1 MNFSIFIR
9 HLSGLLIFSII
20 LFFTVF
26 IENIVKFPGIASKLP
41 IRSVIISKKD
51 INLYSTE
58 YENGKKKPIGILKA
72 GETVEFEAWVCPYK
86 AIKLSDGKRYL
97 ILAEE
102 SKEEIEIK
110 LLKFY
115 YF

>member
-9 HLSGLLIFSII
+9 HLSGLLIFSTI
-20 LFFTVF
+20 LFLSVL
-26 IENIVKFPGIASKLP
+26 IENVQKFPGIASKLP
-41 IRSVIISKKD
+41 IRSVIIAKKD
-51 INLYSTE
+51 INLYSIG
-58 YENGKKKPIGILKA
+58 YENGQKKAIGILKA
-72 GETVEFEAWVCPYK
+72 GETVDFEAWVCPYK
-86 AIKLSDGKRYL
+86 EIKLSNGERYL

-102 SKEEIEIK
+102 RENAIEIK